1 MRVSEN
7 PRGGEPIP
15 LRDRLHRE
23 LITVNADS
31 LIGDRLSRIWV
42 TRLKLVPADCF
53 TAALVT
59 AEGFDP
65 AQSRWAWGMQ
75 DLQHQLVGQ
84 EGVGAWALL
93 AAARHRGLE
102 IEIAFESGD
111 LAVGRVGV
119 VLHPQQLLPEQGA
132 ADGGGIEAAI
142 TNQTTALVGIEPRL
156 VQQRWIV
163 WGIEIKA
170 LHLPEPVKPVGIDQ
184 VVSIR
189 GPWQW
194 CRQSPLGPTVQPLF
208 QAALSPGG
216 AAAEQDG
223 EADQQHPHA
232 PFHV

>member
-7 PRGGEPIP
+7 PRGGELIP

-142 TNQTTALVGIEPRL
+142 ANEPAAAIPFKPCL
-156 VQQRWIV
+156 VQQRWIAR
-163 WGIEIKA
+163 GIEIDA
-170 LHLPEPVKPVGIDQ
+170 VHLPEPFKPVGVDQ
-184 VVSIR
+184 IVPIR
-189 GPWQW
+189 RPWQR
-194 CRQSPLGPTVQPLF
+194 CRQAPVGPTVQPLF

>member
-142 TNQTTALVGIEPRL
+142 ANEPAAAIPFKPCL
-156 VQQRWIV
+156 VQQRWIAR
-163 WGIEIKA
+163 GIEIDA
-170 LHLPEPVKPVGIDQ
+170 VHLPEPFKPVGVDQ
-184 VVSIR
+184 IVPIR
-189 GPWQW
+189 RPWQR
-194 CRQSPLGPTVQPLF
+194 CRQAPVGPTVQPLF

-216 AAAEQDG
+216 AATEQDG